1 MGEVSKITYLLRKYS
16 DKILEFVPGKNIF
29 HTHAKFQVCCFVT
42 RYTRC
47 SLPIQTLIADIHRIY
62 AVTLKHFHS
71 VILHYSVQNQR
82 ASSIRFFHWPIKFFL
97 HIMYITL
104 SNQFLSI
111 YVEELVGL
119 WTLRGN
125 EEQTEYWKLGNYHV
139 VYRCAENYKI
149 QDPKISYIIEIRY
162 WIHFNL
168 ILLYSDFSTKY

>member
-82 ASSIRFFHWPIKFFL
+82 ASSRWSHVSGIISINILNQRNLATDKQSKQTNSCNLVTHERASRVVIHSLFVLGPTALDMRESYLWQLKFKK
-97 HIMYITL
+97 
-104 SNQFLSI
+104 
-111 YVEELVGL
+111 
-119 WTLRGN
+119 RG
-125 EEQTEYWKLGNYHV
+125 
-139 VYRCAENYKI
+139 
-149 QDPKISYIIEIRY
+149 
-162 WIHFNL
+162 FNSFTRVIGCNWNKFRL
-168 ILLYSDFSTKY
+168 N

>member
-1 MGEVSKITYLLRKYS
+1 MNISCSVLQSNILETWHACGKYS
-16 DKILEFVPGKNIF
+16 CQEQILRSYQNIF
-29 HTHAKFQVCCFVT
+29 SKDMLFLTP
-42 RYTRC
+42 
-47 SLPIQTLIADIHRIY
+47 LPYKPIHY
-62 AVTLKHFHS
+62 
-71 VILHYSVQNQR
+71 
-82 ASSIRFFHWPIKFFL
+82 IRFFHWPIKFFL